1 MGKKRKN
8 YSPEEKVA
16 ILKRHLVEKVP
27 ISDLCDELGLHPTVF
42 YRWQTQFFE
51 NGARAFKGS
60 EDPRSATLEKKVT
73 ELEEKLSRKNEVLS
87 ELMEEH
93 VAPKKVLG
101 RSERRL
107 GPP

>member
-1 MGKKRKN
+1 MSSGSK
-8 YSPEEKVA
+8 
-16 ILKRHLVEKVP
+16 
-27 ISDLCDELGLHPTVF
+27 
-42 YRWQTQFFE
+42 TQFFE
-51 NGARAFKGS
+51 NGARALKDS
-60 EDPRSATLEKKVT
+60 EDPRSATLEKKVS

-93 VAPKKVLG
+93 VALKKVLG